1 MDTDVYIGKY
11 LPKLLKFIE
20 KYHLGD
26 KYIVWPDLASSHYAH
41 KTSAWLNEKRIPFV
55 SKVANPPNVP
65 KALPIEDF
73 WSILADK
80 VYSGGWTATNKEQL
94 VNRTKLKLKNIYLDT
109 VQTMTEGIR
118 KQLQK
123 IEDKGRFSIL

>member
-1 MDTDVYIGKY
+1 MDTDVYIGKC

-26 KYIVWPDLASSHYAH
+26 KCIFWPDLASSHYAH

-55 SKVANPPNVP
+55 PKVVNPLNVP
-65 KALPIEDF
+65 KVRPIEDF

-80 VYSGGWTATNKEQL
+80 MYSGG
-94 VNRTKLKLKNIYLDT
+94 
-109 VQTMTEGIR
+109 
-118 KQLQK
+118 
-123 IEDKGRFSIL
+123 